1 MNESSGGRGPF
12 KTIEALPG
20 CYGEVDNRCC
30 NTYYRRIMSDLSSTS
45 ALDQRQKRLEE
56 EVSLEI
62 LRTAAGLE
70 HFLAEGLKAHG
81 LTMTQYNVLRILR
94 GAGSSGLCRNDVGAR
109 MIAPVPDAT
118 RLIDRLIS
126 AGYAQKDSNPDD
138 RRYTTTR
145 ITKEGL
151 NLLAR
156 LDEPILD
163 MHRSQI
169 GHLSSDELDQLATL
183 LKAARN
189 QP

>member
-1 MNESSGGRGPF
+1 MDESPAGRRRF

-20 CYGEVDNRCC
+20 CRRGVDNRCY
-30 NTYYRRIMSDLSSTS
+30 NTYIGVVMSKTASTS
-45 ALDQRQKRLEE
+45 SSAKRHERLEE

-70 HFLAEGLKAHG
+70 HFLAEGLKMHG

-94 GAGSSGLCRNDVGAR
+94 GAGSTGLCRNDVGAR

-118 RLIDRLIS
+118 RLIDRLS
-126 AGYAQKDSNPDD
+126 CAGYVQKDKNPDD

-145 ITKEGL
+145 ITKKGME
-151 NLLAR
+151 LLAS

-163 MHRSQI
+163 MHRSQF
-169 GHLSSDELDQLATL
+169 GHLSPEDLESLSTL
-183 LKAARN
+183 LKSARER
-189 QP
+189 P

>member
-1 MNESSGGRGPF
+1 MKG
-12 KTIEALPG
+12 LPSCRTPG
-20 CYGEVDNRCC
+20 LDNRCY
-30 NTYYRRIMSDLSSTS
+30 NTYYTVVMSKAASTSSTV
-45 ALDQRQKRLEE
+45 KPKVRLEE

-70 HFLAEGLKAHG
+70 HFLAEGLKTHG

-94 GAGSSGLCRNDVGAR
+94 GAGPTGLCRNDVGAR

-118 RLIDRLIS
+118 RLIERLIC
-126 AGYAQKDSNPDD
+126 AGYARKDQNPDD

-145 ITKEGL
+145 ITEKGL
-151 NLLAR
+151 ELLAG

-169 GHLSSDELDQLATL
+169 GHLSPDDLQKLSSL
-183 LKAARN
+183 LKAARHKT
-189 QP
+189 